1 MPSLRE
7 LQTAFS
13 REVFD
18 AGRSGARDL
27 VIGGEFAPEA
37 RLAIY
42 RNNLYISLRE
52 ALAAVYPV
60 VEQLVGEDFFAA
72 AARAFIPLHPSRSG
86 NLHAFGAAFPAF
98 LAGWEPAAGLPYL
111 PDTARVEWAWH
122 HAFHAA
128 EAPAFEPARLAGLAP
143 ERYGELRFA
152 FHPSVTLI
160 ASDWP
165 VGRIWAA
172 HQPGGPA
179 IDSLRLEA
187 GGESLL
193 VQRRGLA
200 VEVMGLEAGEAAWL
214 ARLAAGG
221 SLETATGSALAV
233 EPGFDLNACLQRHLQ
248 RTTLVDAMPPGPG
261 DGDRTTPH

>member
-1 MPSLRE
+1 MPSLRK

-18 AGRSGARDL
+18 AGRCDARGL

-52 ALAAVYPV
+52 ALASVYPV
-60 VEQLVGEDFFAA
+60 VEQLVGEAFFAA

-143 ERYGELRFA
+143 ERYGDLRFV
-152 FHPSVTLI
+152 FHPSVAII

-172 HQPGGPA
+172 HQPDGPA

-187 GGESLL
+187 GGESVL

-200 VEVMGLEAGEAAWL
+200 VEVMGLEVGEAAWL
-214 ARLAAGG
+214 SVLAAGG
-221 SLETATGSALAV
+221 TLETATGSALEA

-248 RTTLVDAMPPGPG
+248 RTTLVDATPPGSG
-261 DGDRTTPH
+261 GGTSPH

>member
-18 AGRSGARDL
+18 GERNDARGF

-52 ALAAVYPV
+52 ALAALYPV
-60 VEQLVGEDFFAA
+60 VEQLVGGDFFAA

-128 EAPAFEPARLAGLAP
+128 EAVPFDAGRLAGVAP
-143 ERYGELRFA
+143 ERCGELRFA
-152 FHPSVTLI
+152 LHPGVTI
-160 ASDWP
+160 VTSDWP
-165 VGRIWAA
+165 VGRLWAA
-172 HQPGGPA
+172 HQEGGPA
-179 IDSLRLEA
+179 LESLRLDA
-187 GGESLL
+187 GGETVL

-200 VEVMGLEAGEAAWL
+200 VEVSRLEAGEAAWL

-221 SLETATGSALAV
+221 TLETATGAALEA

-248 RTTLVDAMPPGPG
+248 RTTLVDAVLPGSG
-261 DGDRTTPH
+261 DLTTPH